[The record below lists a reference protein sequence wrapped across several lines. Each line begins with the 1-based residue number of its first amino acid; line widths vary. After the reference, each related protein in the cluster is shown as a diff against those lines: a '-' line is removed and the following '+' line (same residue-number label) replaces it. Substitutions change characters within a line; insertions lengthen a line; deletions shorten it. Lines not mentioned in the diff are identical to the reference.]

1 MTPEDTEDAFAFT
14 TFTPAAT
21 GTVQRAG
28 KWVSTEDGSPLYIE
42 DGVAKTG
49 PKGKVID
56 DGKDGSKP
64 EGAATEKTSTAKT
77 VKSSDVGELPQPKK
91 MRANSDAVEGAAT
104 DIFRHANSGKTP
116 DQIADEL
123 FDSGEAFDML
133 NEGDLSSYQ
142 TATEKHFDKTAGDAE
157 TVDGRDWEDW
167 LSDRTLENAKAA
179 GKPAVVAEITKVL
192 NRPIDGDTRDAI
204 GDYLNNFG
212 KAPVSQA
219 QHVEKIMQRWPVK
232 KEDAEALVAAK
243 LGKRS

>member
-14 TFTPAAT
+14 TFMPAAT
-21 GTVQRAG
+21 GTVERSGQ
-28 KWVSTEDGSPLYIE
+28 WVSTEDGSPLYIE

-56 DGKDGSKP
+56 DGKDGPKP
-64 EGAATEKTSTAKT
+64 EGAATEKTSTAKA

-91 MRANSDAVEGAAT
+91 MRANADAVEGAAT

-123 FDSGEAFDML
+123 FNSGEAFDML

-157 TVDGRDWEDW
+157 TVDGQDWEDW
-167 LSDRTLENAKAA
+167 LSDRTLNNAKAA

-204 GDYLNNFG
+204 GDYLDNFG
-212 KAPVSQA
+212 KAPVSHT

-243 LGKRS
+243 LGKK